1 MSFWVVVIVVIVV
14 VVVTTKASV
23 AHAFQS
29 RSYLYGSNKA
39 TSIVALVI
47 LPQRRRAVGRH
58 EFKQQ
63 PIINLLFSLGQG
75 SSSNS
80 NDNSCHENRDLHT
93 IQRIRRLV
101 GGHGQSM
108 KHNNLPCC
116 FLFPT
121 TTTTSTESSL
131 ALSMGKDGINLEK
144 TTWKY
149 DRNRNND
156 ISNDDEDN
164 NNDKE
169 TLTPQQKDDRRRK
182 RSRRRN
188 RVPSQALKDLFAT
201 QRTVSFRL
209 PYRCALEETIPL
221 NKDKDNK
228 NKSSSQQAYMEL
240 RLLQLQDIP
249 ILSEMCYD
257 EYGNHDGMSS
267 SNNGLLPTMTSTS
280 SRSSL
285 DKQLQVLV
293 KSALDNLGDVFL
305 RPFVQLALLAKWT
318 LCTLEMAQ
326 CPSSRDG
333 STATSS
339 SLSSSSPLPNNH
351 VVLVLTLVNDGETNK
366 KDNNNNHDLSSS
378 LSLLDGHGQE
388 VVIVGWVDLSRHYV
402 RPERT
407 PNIFPFPE
415 LGRQQQTQPKE
426 PWITNLLV
434 APQYRGQ
441 GWSKVLLGGCE
452 AVARSWLVQ
461 EQQQHEQQQ
470 QELLNTNNKHRSTS
484 TMYYDNKDSIRTDTT
499 STVLQSSSSSSLL
512 LSRPWRIHLHCDA
525 NPISGQIPQ
534 QLYLSLGYK
543 PLQNDKTDR
552 FLSEQQQQQQQEKQ
566 QGTQQ
571 GTNLDGYMMMTM
583 MTSKPESKMTCG
595 SCSIYV
601 IEGVPLLYLRKIL

>member
-101 GGHGQSM
+101 GGHGQYM
-108 KHNNLPCC
+108 KHNNLPCS

-121 TTTTSTESSL
+121 TATTTTSKGSSL

-156 ISNDDEDN
+156 ISNDDDDD

-169 TLTPQQKDDRRRK
+169 TLTPQQEDDRRRK

-188 RVPSQALKDLFAT
+188 RVPPQALKDLFAT

-228 NKSSSQQAYMEL
+228 NKSSSHQAYMEL
-240 RLLQLQDIP
+240 RLLQLQGIP

-267 SNNGLLPTMTSTS
+267 SNNNGLLPTMTTTS

-333 STATSS
+333 STASSSS

-351 VVLVLTLVNDGETNK
+351 VVLVLSLVNDGETNK
-366 KDNNNNHDLSSS
+366 KDKNNNNNHDLSSS
-378 LSLLDGHGQE
+378 FSLVDGHGQK
-388 VVIVGWVDLSRHYV
+388 VVIVGWIDLSRHYV

-415 LGRQQQTQPKE
+415 LGRQQQKQPKE

-470 QELLNTNNKHRSTS
+470 QELLNTNNKHRSTTS

-499 STVLQSSSSSSLL
+499 STVLQSSSLL

-552 FLSEQQQQQQQEKQ
+552 FLSMQQQQQQQQEKQ

-583 MTSKPESKMTCG
+583 MMTSKPESKMT
-595 SCSIYV
+595 V
-601 IEGVPLLYLRKIL
+601 VPVAFM